1 MISVVVQTL
10 NNQRTLPA
18 CLAALVPGA
27 VDAIVRE
34 VILADAGSTDATL
47 EIAEDAGAKVAG
59 DLATAVAAAKSEWLL
74 ILPATVRLEP
84 GWEAEAAAHV
94 QHHIGTVAVFR
105 PAFEDVTLVAR
116 VRRLFSREAADQALL
131 TAKVR
136 YGRPSGRLRR
146 LNSRGFVQQ

>member
-1 MISVVVQTL
+1 MISVVIQTL
-10 NNQRTLPA
+10 NNAATLPA
-18 CLAALVPGA
+18 CLAALVPAA

-34 VILADAGSTDATL
+34 VILVDGGSIDATL
-47 EIAEDAGAKVAG
+47 EIAEDAGAKRA
-59 DLATAVAAAKSEWLL
+59 ATVEAAVAAAKSEWLL

-105 PAFEDVTLVAR
+105 PAFEDLGLVSR
-116 VRRLFSREAADQALL
+116 VRRLFDRGEADQALL
-131 TAKVR
+131 VAKVR

-146 LNSRGFVQQ
+146 LNSRGFVT